1 MDLNKKSLK
10 EFNKI
15 ISRRKK
21 NVNLEKLF
29 ENDNYLVQTL
39 KRTKRVLQEKPAE
52 DLEINLD
59 NALKTIY
66 ENITL
71 LGDPEIKEINSEN
84 NVFKRNY
91 TNFLKTSENSK
102 SHLSELIKHYLSSG
116 YKIPNLDFQH
126 NLFKV
131 NPLIEENSNKMTNYF
146 ITQHKK
152 KLTLRDI
159 LLLKSI
165 QYLNKLNKL
174 IFAKQN
180 KKEQV

>member
-15 ISRRKK
+15 ISKRKK
-21 NVNLEKLF
+21 DVNLEKLF

-52 DLEINLD
+52 ELEINLD

-84 NVFKRNY
+84 NVFKKKLY
-91 TNFLKTSENSK
+91 QFSENFRK
-102 SHLSELIKHYLSSG
+102 
-116 YKIPNLDFQH
+116 
-126 NLFKV
+126 FKF
-131 NPLIEENSNKMTNYF
+131 NIIE
-146 ITQHKK
+146 
-152 KLTLRDI
+152 
-159 LLLKSI
+159 
-165 QYLNKLNKL
+165 
-174 IFAKQN
+174 
-180 KKEQV
+180 

>member
-15 ISRRKK
+15 ISKRKK
-21 NVNLEKLF
+21 DVNLEKLF

-52 DLEINLD
+52 ELEINLD

-84 NVFKRNY
+84 NVFKKNY
-91 TNFLKTSENSK
+91 INFLKTSENSN
-102 SHLSELIKHYLSSG
+102 SISLNELIKHYLNNG

-131 NPLIEENSNKMTNYF
+131 NPLIEENSNKITNYF
-146 ITQHKK
+146 ITEHRK

-174 IFAKQN
+174 IF
-180 KKEQV
+180 